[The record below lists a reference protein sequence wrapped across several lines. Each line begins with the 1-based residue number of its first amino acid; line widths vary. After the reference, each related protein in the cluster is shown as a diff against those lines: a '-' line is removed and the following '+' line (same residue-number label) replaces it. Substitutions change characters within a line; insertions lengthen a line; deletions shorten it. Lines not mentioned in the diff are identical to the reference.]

1 MAPMTDANWANHGE
15 AITRIANSVARRLNM
30 TPETKQE
37 FVESV
42 NFKVFLVWDHFDPEK
57 GVFDGWCATVLTNH
71 GVSLIRKYANDR
83 AAKTFLRLTT
93 SVEQPPS
100 DELDRHDE
108 ASRAVDQLESYVGG
122 LDRIIVAIDCT
133 LLGRLPDDRVKSW
146 LTAATLSSDFQWRG
160 LEAIDR
166 KSERRAALAK
176 ALQQSEGWLRQRI
189 NRALRK
195 LRECIAKE

>member
-108 ASRAVDQLESYVGG
+108 ASRAVD
-122 LDRIIVAIDCT
+122 RIREKFGDTAISTGAVDET
-133 LLGRLPDDRVKSW
+133 QSTPWGP
-146 LTAATLSSDFQWRG
+146 
-160 LEAIDR
+160 
-166 KSERRAALAK
+166 RR
-176 ALQQSEGWLRQRI
+176 E
-189 NRALRK
+189 
-195 LRECIAKE
+195 